1 MPSERYETLQDDL
14 DSLLEELDA
23 SLEWFT
29 KKNTNPN
36 EVQSGLERCQ
46 GQVDEARKYL
56 RDLKQEA
63 RRAPLAYKSEMLSK
77 VRTYQETVAKVQRK
91 VRLQKSE
98 SYTAIDSHKQIKH
111 EKSGLLS
118 DGEDLVHSGTQV
130 TKGASIFY
138 SIPVI
143 VGTLLIWSIMFIAC
157 KFIFVHLLSTTVS
170 VQKSY
175 KSFVLGLFED
185 ISIDSFG
192 I

>member
-111 EKSGLLS
+111 EKSGLQS

-157 KFIFVHLLSTTVS
+157 KSIFVHSLSNTVS